1 MSDAAG
7 PSNEPSTRSVY
18 LMTYSKADI
27 VKVPDKATF
36 IDIISDAYSKC
47 GTAKIVQ
54 YACAMENHA
63 DGTPHYHM
71 VVKLDKQKR
80 WRGVRSYLSTHYG
93 LQVNWSNQ
101 FTNYYDG
108 YQYVVK
114 SDQDVAHSDN
124 HPQLTNPFRT
134 VNATQARRQGHNRSN
149 RKRSFDAVDMA
160 DTIEKNNI
168 HDKTALLDLVKK
180 QKAEGKRDLALYV
193 LNNTDKCV
201 KLITTVWDMNNAH
214 NVLHRRSSERM
225 QLLHDALV
233 GECTVDCGKRWLAM
247 AKQNLAN
254 NDIDLRKF
262 SGALSQAIEKGRG
275 KNNNILL
282 TGGGN
287 CGKSFLLKPLRK
299 IFNTFS
305 NPATGSFA
313 WLGIENAEIIF
324 LNDFRWDATIIAWK
338 DFLLLLEGDELHFP
352 APKTSYPQ
360 DILFNNDTP
369 IFATADEC
377 FKKSRTADRD
387 NYMMTLRW
395 NRFDLTYE
403 IPKKDI
409 VNIEP
414 CGRCFAELIIHN

>member
-1 MSDAAG
+1 MSEAAG

-27 VKVPDKATF
+27 VKVPDKAKF
-36 IDIISDAYSKC
+36 INIITDAFNKN
-47 GTAKIVQ
+47 GTAKILQ
-54 YACAMENHA
+54 YACAIENHA
-63 DGTPHYHM
+63 DGTPHFHM
-71 VVKLDKQKR
+71 VIKLDKQKR
-80 WRGVRSYLSTHYG
+80 WRAVRTYLSTEYG
-93 LQVNWSNQ
+93 VDVHFSNA

-108 YQYVVK
+108 YQYVIK
-114 SDQDVAHSDN
+114 SDPAVTHSDN
-124 HPQLTNPFRT
+124 HPDLTNPYRT
-134 VNATQARRQGHNRSN
+134 ANATQARRQGHSRSS

-160 DTIEKNNI
+160 DTIEAHNI
-168 HDKTALLDLVKK
+168 HDKTELLDLVKK
-180 QKAEGKRDLALYV
+180 QKVEGKRDIALYV
-193 LNNTDKCV
+193 LNNTEKCV
-201 KLITTVWDMNNAH
+201 KLIDTVWAMNNAEK
-214 NVLHRRSSERM
+214 VILRRSAERM

-233 GECTVDCGKRWLAM
+233 GECNVHCGRRWLAM

-254 NDIDLRKF
+254 NDIDVRKF
-262 SGALSQAIEKGRG
+262 AGALSQAIEKGRG
-275 KNNNILL
+275 KENNILL

-287 CGKSFLLKPLRK
+287 CGKTFLLKPLRN
-299 IFNTFS
+299 IYNTFS

-324 LNDFRWDATIIAWK
+324 LNDFRWDPTIIAWK

-360 DILFNNDTP
+360 DIFFNKDTP
-369 IFATADEC
+369 IFATADDC
-377 FKKSRTADRD
+377 FKKSRTAVRD

-414 CGRCFAELIIHN
+414 CGRCFAELIIQN